1 MIDVS
6 MSCSV
11 QLERLFAALEAESS
25 TLVLCGPMWLTV
37 GCEAAYAGF
46 IYFFPSVTPC
56 QQRHPSNMTSPLYFF
71 AVVCFLPFTYF
82 YIFLYVSHLLSIFFY
97 GRGWRSAEA
106 GTVSRGVWYFQ
117 HFQHVELLF
126 LP

>member
-6 MSCSV
+6 MSCSL

-82 YIFLYVSHLLSIFFY
+82 YIFLYVSHLLSIFFT
-97 GRGWRSAEA
+97 AEVGA
-106 GTVSRGVWYFQ
+106 LRKQEPCPEGCGTFSTFSM
-117 HFQHVELLF
+117 
-126 LP
+126 